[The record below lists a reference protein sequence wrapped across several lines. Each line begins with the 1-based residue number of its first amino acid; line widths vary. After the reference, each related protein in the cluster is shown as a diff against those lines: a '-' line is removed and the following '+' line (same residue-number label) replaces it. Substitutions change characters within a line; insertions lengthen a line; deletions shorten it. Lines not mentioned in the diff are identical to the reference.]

1 MRNVINPDSVFDPS
15 AFAYSQGAVT
25 DGSRMLHIAGQAALD
40 AQLQILGNDI
50 ATQARITLANLSA
63 ILKDQG
69 LSPANLASIR
79 IYIVDLTEEKLGL
92 VVAELAQFYGDAAP
106 APNTVLGVSALALD
120 GLLVEIDGV
129 AVFD

>member
-1 MRNVINPDSVFDPS
+1 MRKVINPDSIFDPS
-15 AFAYSQGAVT
+15 AFAYSQGAIT

-40 AQLQILGNDI
+40 
-50 ATQARITLANLSA
+50 TQAQIVGEDITTQTRITLANLSA
-63 ILKDQG
+63 ILASQG
-69 LSPANLASIR
+69 LSPAHLASIR

-92 VVAELAQFYGDAAP
+92 VVAELHRFYGEAAP

-120 GLLVEIDGV
+120 GLLVEIDGM